1 MRATTKQLTFER
13 RGGARRGAGRKPK
26 GAKPLV
32 SRRKRTKISRHVPV
46 LVTIKIRNGLPS
58 LRSRSVVELLH
69 AAFEAAGDRHGLR
82 LVHFSIQATHV
93 HMIVEAPDKLSL
105 SRGMQGMCVRI
116 ARALNRLWGRK
127 GPVFVDRFHSQ
138 PLRSPRQARNALCYT
153 LNNARKHEIQLSGI
167 DPCSSGLA
175 FDGWRD
181 ARGLAPPL
189 AGLPVHAPQSW
200 LLTEGWLKH
209 GLIGVTETP
218 HARG

>member
-1 MRATTKQLTFER
+1 VRATTKQFTFER

-32 SRRKRTKISRHVPV
+32 SRRKRAKISRHVPV
-46 LVTIKIRNGLPS
+46 LVTIKIRAGLPS
-58 LRSRSVVELLH
+58 LRSRSAVEVIH
-69 AAFEAAGDRHGLR
+69 GVFEAASSRYELR
-82 LVHFSIQATHV
+82 VVHFSIQATHV

-105 SRGMQGMCVRI
+105 SRGMQGLCVRI
-116 ARALNRLWGRK
+116 TRALNRLWGRK
-127 GPVFVDRFHSQ
+127 GSVFADRFHSQ
-138 PLRSPRQARNALCYT
+138 PLRSPRQTRNALCYT
-153 LNNARKHEIQLSGI
+153 LNNARKHGIQLSGI

-189 AGLPVHAPQSW
+189 VGLPVHAPRAW
-200 LLTEGWLKH
+200 LLTDGWLKH

-218 HARG
+218 RARG